1 MTESFENVLTHF
13 EKVTPKTGGWLALS
27 AAHADTHPIY
37 HRGDSAQHRPGGAL
51 GRLLDQTIEREEFH
65 RDQLLRARRIR
76 MALEGLVLRRER

>member
-1 MTESFENVLTHF
+1 MDIIQQNRIGRKLEELDRLQR
-13 EKVTPKTGGWLALS
+13 E
-27 AAHADTHPIY
+27 AHADTHPIY

-76 MALEGLVLRRER
+76 MALEGLVERRER